1 MSVVEVNVAEVEPPP
16 WLDNLTSFCR
26 RLLTRLGLEHW
37 EVSILLCGDNYI
49 EFLNKKYRGLLGA
62 TDVLSFSQIENTP
75 MASASYPAGELVP
88 AGDVVI
94 SLETA
99 YRNAD
104 AQNVPGEEE
113 LKRLVVHGVLH
124 LTGMD
129 HESEEDEIQMM
140 ELQESLCEEFAEEAL
155 F

>member
-16 WLDNLTSFCR
+16 WMDNLTNFCL

-37 EVSILLCGDNYI
+37 EVSILLCSDDYI
-49 EFLNKKYRGLLGA
+49 ASLNRQYRDRSGP
-62 TDVLSFSQIENTP
+62 TDVLSFSQIEDPNTTP
-75 MASASYPAGELVP
+75 VCAAGELLP

-94 SLETA
+94 SLDTA

-104 AQNVPGEEE
+104 AGNLSREDE

-124 LTGMD
+124 LTGLD
-129 HESEEDEIQMM
+129 HQTDEEENHMM
-140 ELQESLCEEFAEEAL
+140 ELQESLCEEFAEETL

>member
-16 WLDNLTSFCR
+16 WLDNLAIFCR

-37 EVSILLCGDNYI
+37 EVSILLCSDRYI
-49 EFLNKKYRGLLGA
+49 ESLNRQYRNRFEP
-62 TDVLSFSQIENTP
+62 TDVLSFSQIEDTEPPNL
-75 MASASYPAGELVP
+75 SAPEEPVP

-94 SLETA
+94 SLDTA

-104 AQNVPGEEE
+104 SRGLNREEE
-113 LKRLVVHGVLH
+113 LKRLMVHGVLH
-124 LTGMD
+124 LSGLD
-129 HESEEDEIQMM
+129 HETDEEENHMM
-140 ELQESLCEEFAEEAL
+140 ELQESLCEEFAKETL